1 MGLVF
6 ARSLSNSSLI
16 KEEKVQMQVVKEDK
30 EREFMEIL
38 LWLFLVLFVFNI
50 MESRGSN
57 RVRVQEKV

>member
-1 MGLVF
+1 
-6 ARSLSNSSLI
+6 
-16 KEEKVQMQVVKEDK
+16 MQVVKEDK

-57 RVRVQEKV
+57 RVRMQEKV

>member
-1 MGLVF
+1 
-6 ARSLSNSSLI
+6 
-16 KEEKVQMQVVKEDK
+16 MQVVKEDK

>member
-16 KEEKVQMQVVKEDK
+16 KREKVQMQVVKEDK

-57 RVRVQEKV
+57 RVRMQEKV

>member
-57 RVRVQEKV
+57 RVRMQEKV